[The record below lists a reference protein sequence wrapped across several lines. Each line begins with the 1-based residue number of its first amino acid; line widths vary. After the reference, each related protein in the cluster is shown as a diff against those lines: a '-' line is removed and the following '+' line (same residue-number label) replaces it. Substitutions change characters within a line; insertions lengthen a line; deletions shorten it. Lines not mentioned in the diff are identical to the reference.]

1 MMFQTKIFRGGGE
14 FDRYLKPEVELLD
27 IKLEYGFALS
37 ASTAV
42 SDEDDDYQIPG
53 LGGNPDDDGT
63 GEWDF

>member
-1 MMFQTKIFRGGGE
+1 MRIQTKIFRGGE

-53 LGGNPDDDGT
+53 LGGNPDDNGDD
-63 GEWDF
+63 WDF